1 MTNEFL
7 DISSIC
13 SDMCRIEIRDNIL
26 FICDIGMGGGHGVCV
41 CVCVSTPVS
50 KDTTLVFLIFPTS
63 VSVQKQ
69 GDMACVQGPC
79 PMKLPDARDM
89 RADHSHVPAIFQ
101 FFEMSKSEQR
111 RLIRCFL
118 Q

>member
-1 MTNEFL
+1 MDE
-7 DISSIC
+7 DEKEG
-13 SDMCRIEIRDNIL
+13 REE
-26 FICDIGMGGGHGVCV
+26 V

-50 KDTTLVFLIFPTS
+50 KDTTLVFLIYPTS
-63 VSVQKQ
+63 FSVQKQ

-118 Q
+118 QYLDLKG